1 MSDQLVQIL
10 EGNTFVVSDDRGDIE
25 ASRTD
30 PTGLFSFDTRFL
42 SRWVLTVNGQR
53 LTALSTDDVQYFQ
66 TRFFLVPGSG
76 TVYVDAKLSIIRERE
91 VADGFREKLRALNHE
106 NSPVDLVIRVEAASD
121 FADLFEVKDALK
133 KKGKYGNEVV
143 DGSLVLRYQR
153 ETYARETWIS
163 STESAKVDENGFTFN
178 VTVPAH
184 GEWSTELDV
193 VASEGSQD
201 EVRAGAGTRA
211 QDGPVGIRGQGR
223 RVRQDMAHGLQ
234 KWLQKVPA
242 VECDWEAVGHIY
254 RRCLTDLAALRFTTL
269 TLPGRALPA
278 AGLPWFM
285 TIFGRDSIF
294 TSLQALPFTSEL
306 ASTTLLALAER
317 QGTRI
322 DDFRDEDPGRILH
335 EMRYGEM
342 TAFEERP
349 HSPYYGNADATALYV
364 VLLDEYE
371 RWTGDTKLVRELE
384 HAARAALNWID
395 EYADLQGN
403 GYVSYQRRNQ
413 KTGLENQCWKD
424 SWDSISYRNGDLPGF
439 PRATCEL
446 QGYAYDAKVRGA
458 RLARQVWHDTAF
470 ADRLEKEAADLK
482 RRFNRDFWVEDGEYF
497 AVAIDSDGRKVDSL
511 TSNIGHLLWSGIVD
525 TTKARSIARH
535 LLGPRLFSGWGVRTL
550 AEGEARYNP
559 IGYHVGTVW
568 PFDNSFIAWGLRRY
582 GFKDEAACIVAGI
595 MEAAELFQGRLPE
608 AFGGYPRGTT
618 RYPVQ
623 YPTACSPQAWSTG
636 APLLMLRAG
645 LGLEPQ
651 GDNLIVDPALPLRVG
666 HLQILDLPGRWKKM
680 DAFGRGRVDTDR
692 LTARALGGR

>member
-1 MSDQLVQIL
+1 VSSQFVQIL

-25 ASRTD
+25 ASPAD

-53 LTALSTDDVQYFQ
+53 MTALSTDDMQYFQ
-66 TRFFLVPGSG
+66 AQFFLVPGSG
-76 TVYVDAKLSIIRERE
+76 TVYVDAKLSVIRMRE
-91 VADGFREKLRALNHE
+91 VADGFRERLRVLNHE
-106 NSPVDLVIRVEAASD
+106 NTPVSLTIRLEAASD
-121 FADLFEVKDALK
+121 FADLFEVKDALA
-133 KKGKYGNEVV
+133 KKGRYRNEIV
-143 DGSLVLRYQR
+143 GSDLVLRYQR
-153 ETYARETWIS
+153 ATFARETWIS
-163 STESAKVDENGFTFN
+163 ATAPAEVDETGFTFT
-178 VTVPAH
+178 VTVPPH

-193 VASEGSQD
+193 VVSEGCPDGSP
-201 EVRAGAGTRA
+201 G
-211 QDGPVGIRGQGR
+211 GPVGIRGQGR
-223 RVRQDMAHGLQ
+223 RRVREDMAHGLA
-234 KWLQKVPA
+234 KWRQRVPT
-242 VECDWEAVGHIY
+242 VECDWEAVGQIY

-269 TLPGRALPA
+269 TMPGRALPA

-294 TSLQALPFTSEL
+294 TSLQALPFTAEL

-335 EMRYGEM
+335 EMRYGEL

-349 HSPYYGNADATALYV
+349 HSPYYGSADATALYV

-371 RWTGDTKLVRELE
+371 RWTGDTKLVRGLE
-384 HAARAALNWID
+384 QAARAALNWID
-395 EYADLQGN
+395 EYADIQGN
-403 GYVSYQRRNQ
+403 GYVSYQRRNA

-446 QGYAYDAKVRGA
+446 QGYAYDAKIRGA
-458 RLARQVWHDTAF
+458 RLARQVWQDAAF

-497 AVAIDSDGRKVDSL
+497 AVALDSDGRQVDSL
-511 TSNIGHLLWSGIVD
+511 TSNIGHLLWSGIVE
-525 TTKARSIARH
+525 TSKARSVARH

-568 PFDNSFIAWGLRRY
+568 PFDNSFMAWGLRRY

-595 MEAAELFQGRLPE
+595 MEAAEVFQGRLPE
-608 AFGGYPRGTT
+608 AFGGYQRAAT

-636 APLLMLRAG
+636 APLLLLRVG
-645 LGLEPQ
+645 LGLQPH

-666 HLQILDLPGRWKKM
+666 HLQILDLPGRWKRM

-692 LTARALGGR
+692 LTGRLPRGRSTAGA

>member
-1 MSDQLVQIL
+1 VSDLVQIL
-10 EGNTFVVSDDRGDIE
+10 EGNTFVVSDNRGDIE

-53 LTALSTDDVQYFQ
+53 LSALSTDDLQYFQ
-66 TRFFLVPGSG
+66 TRFFLVPGGG
-76 TVYVDAKLSIIRERE
+76 TVYVDAKLSVIRQRE
-91 VADGFREKLRALNHE
+91 VADGFHEELRVLNHE
-106 NSPVDLVIRVEAASD
+106 NEPVDLTIRIDAASD
-121 FADLFEVKDALK
+121 FADLFEVKDALR
-133 KKGKYGNEVV
+133 KKGSYHAEITG
-143 DGSLVLRYQR
+143 GSLVLGYRR

-163 STESAKVDENGFTFN
+163 STAAAAMDEKGLTFT
-178 VTVPAH
+178 VTVPPH

-193 VASEGSQD
+193 VASEGTFDGSS
-201 EVRAGAGTRA
+201 
-211 QDGPVGIRGQGR
+211 GPVGIRGQGQR
-223 RVRQDMAHGLQ
+223 RVRRDMARGLQ
-234 KWLQKVPA
+234 KWLQNAPTVS
-242 VECDWEAVGHIY
+242 CDWEPAEHIY
-254 RRCLTDLAALRFTTL
+254 RRCMTDLAALRFSTL
-269 TLPGRALPA
+269 TMPGRSLPA

-306 ASTTLLALAER
+306 AATTLLALAER
-317 QGTRI
+317 QGTRT

-371 RWTGDTKLVRELE
+371 RWTGDTRLVRELE

-458 RLARQVWHDTAF
+458 RLARLVWKDPAF

-482 RRFNRDFWVEDGEYF
+482 RRFNRDFWVADGEYF
-497 AVAIDSDGRKVDSL
+497 AVALDGDGGQVDSL

-525 TTKARSIARH
+525 KTKARSVARH

-559 IGYHVGTVW
+559 VGYHVGTVW

-582 GFKDEAACIVAGI
+582 GFKEEAACIVAGI
-595 MEAAELFQGRLPE
+595 MEAAQVFDGRLPE
-608 AFGGYPRGTT
+608 AFGAYQRDAT

-636 APLLMLRAG
+636 APLLLLRAG

-651 GDNLIVDPALPLRVG
+651 GDNLIVDPALPTRIG
-666 HLQILDLPGRWKKM
+666 NLQLLDLPGRWKKM
-680 DAFGRGRVDTDR
+680 DAFGRGRIDTDR
-692 LTARALGGR
+692 LIRR